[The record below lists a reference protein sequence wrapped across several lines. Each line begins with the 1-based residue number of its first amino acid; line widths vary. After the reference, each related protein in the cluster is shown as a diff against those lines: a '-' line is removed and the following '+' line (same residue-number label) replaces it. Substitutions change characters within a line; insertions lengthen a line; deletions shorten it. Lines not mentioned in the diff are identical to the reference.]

1 MTPDNSPSSNLD
13 GDGHEIEP
21 IPQSHAL
28 VPTPSKIRTNFFARV
43 IDWLGLRDSANI
55 REDIEDALS
64 GSQGNDADLSISE
77 RQMLNNVLRLREV
90 RVADVMIPR
99 GDIEAIDM
107 KTSLGELLKL
117 FEQSGHSRMP
127 VYMDSLDDPRGMV
140 HIRDIVAHITKVSQ
154 KAKRRKRN
162 AKGTLEPKAPNDGN
176 GTQFDLSKVTLESS
190 IAQLKLYRQVLF
202 VPPSM
207 LVADLMSRMQ
217 AQRIQMAL
225 VIDEYGGTDGLVSLE
240 DIVEVIVGDI
250 EDEHDEDAA
259 IIEQVSENVFV
270 ADARTEIDDIAA
282 LVGQQFKDAVQDSD
296 IDTLG
301 GLIFQALGRIPARR
315 EIIKAIDGYEFEV
328 LNVDARRIHS
338 VQIRVLKSHD
348 PRRRNL
354 AARSED
360 AGDTEPSDQ

>member
-1 MTPDNSPSSNLD
+1 VTTGLHELSS
-13 GDGHEIEP
+13 
-21 IPQSHAL
+21 AF
-28 VPTPSKIRTNFFARV
+28 K
-43 IDWLGLRDSANI
+43 
-55 REDIEDALS
+55 DA
-64 GSQGNDADLSISE
+64 
-77 RQMLNNVLRLREV
+77 
-90 RVADVMIPR
+90 
-99 GDIEAIDM
+99 
-107 KTSLGELLKL
+107 
-117 FEQSGHSRMP
+117 GHSRMP
-127 VYMDSLDDPRGMV
+127 VYMESLDDPRGMV

-162 AKGTLEPKAPNDGN
+162 AKGELEPKTTSEVG
-176 GTQFDLSKVTLESS
+176 GTRLDLSKVTLDSS

-250 EDEHDEDAA
+250 EDEHDDDTA
-259 IIEQVSENVFV
+259 IIEQISEFVFV
-270 ADARTEIDDIAA
+270 ADARTEIDDIAT

-315 EIIKAIDGYEFEV
+315 EIVKAIPGYEFEV
-328 LNVDARRIHS
+328 LNVDARRIHN
-338 VQIRVLKSHD
+338 VQISVLKTHD
-348 PRRRNL
+348 PRRRSVNT
-354 AARSED
+354 RSDDASNED
-360 AGDTEPSDQ
+360 

>member
-1 MTPDNSPSSNLD
+1 MNTAPPPHSQSD
-13 GDGHEIEP
+13 GENHDIEP

-28 VPTPSKIRTNFFARV
+28 VTTTPKMRANFFARV
-43 IDWLGLRDSANI
+43 IDWLGFRESVNV

-64 GSQGNDADLSISE
+64 GSHSSDTDLSTSE

-107 KTSLGELLKL
+107 KTSLSELLKL

-127 VYMDSLDDPRGMV
+127 VYVDSLDDPRGMV

-154 KAKRRKRN
+154 KTKRRKRN
-162 AKGTLEPKAPNDGN
+162 AEGQLEAKTAPDNNDPEL
-176 GTQFDLSKVTLESS
+176 DLSKVTLKSS

-259 IIEQVSENVFV
+259 IIEQISENVFI

-282 LVGQQFKDAVQDSD
+282 LVGQQFKDGVQDSD

-301 GLIFQALGRIPARR
+301 GLIVQALGRIPARR
-315 EIIKAIDGYEFEV
+315 EIVKALPGYEFEV

-338 VQIRVLKSHD
+338 VQIRVLKTHD
-348 PRRRNL
+348 PRRRNNS
-354 AARSED
+354 AREED
-360 AGDTEPSDQ
+360 SDNLD

>member
-1 MTPDNSPSSNLD
+1 MTASPDTNHDDDSQEL
-13 GDGHEIEP
+13 EP

-28 VPTPSKIRTNFFARV
+28 VPAPTKLRSNFFARV
-43 IDWLGLRDSANI
+43 IDWLGLRDNANI

-64 GSQGNDADLSISE
+64 GSEGNDADLSISE

-99 GDIEAIDM
+99 GEIEAIDM
-107 KTSLGELLKL
+107 KTPLGELLKL

-154 KAKRRKRN
+154 KAKRRKRDAN
-162 AKGTLEPKAPNDGN
+162 GTLEPKGPSDGAS
-176 GTQFDLSKVTLESS
+176 TRLDLSKVTLDSS

-250 EDEHDEDAA
+250 EDEHDDDDAV
-259 IIEQVSENVFV
+259 IEQVSENVII

-282 LVGQQFKDAVQDSD
+282 IVGQQFKDAVQDSD

-315 EIIKAIDGYEFEV
+315 EIIKAIPGYEFEV
-328 LNVDARRIHS
+328 LNVDARRIHN
-338 VQIRVLKSHD
+338 VQIRVLKTHD
-348 PRRRNL
+348 PRRRSVNM
-354 AARSED
+354 RNDETPVED
-360 AGDTEPSDQ
+360 Q

>member
-1 MTPDNSPSSNLD
+1 MTRPNAPHSTSQGESQD
-13 GDGHEIEP
+13 IEP
-21 IPQSHAL
+21 IPHSHAL
-28 VPTPSKIRTNFFARV
+28 VPTPTKMRANFFARV
-43 IDWLGLRDSANI
+43 IDWLGFRENI
-55 REDIEDALS
+55 NVREDIEDALS
-64 GSQGNDADLSISE
+64 GSYNNDTDLSTAE

-107 KTSLGELLKL
+107 KTSLSELLKL

-127 VYMDSLDDPRGMV
+127 VYVDSLDDPRGMV

-154 KAKRRKRN
+154 KSKRRKRN
-162 AKGTLEPKAPNDGN
+162 SKGELAPKPSSETNSA
-176 GTQFDLSKVTLESS
+176 QLDLSKVTLESS

-282 LVGQQFKDAVQDSD
+282 LVGQQFKDAVQESD

-301 GLIFQALGRIPARR
+301 GLIVQALGRIPARR
-315 EIIKAIDGYEFEV
+315 EIVKALPGYEFEV

-348 PRRRNL
+348 PRRRNTPT
-354 AARSED
+354 RSDENE
-360 AGDTEPSDQ
+360 ALETEA